1 MKVAVVGAG
10 SWGTAVAAIA
20 CRNAPT
26 VLWARR
32 AELADSI
39 TREHVNRDYLA
50 SFELPEALAA
60 TSSMEEAVSGAD
72 VVVMG
77 VPSHGFRN
85 ILAELAP
92 FVPAGAP
99 VISLAKGVEQG
110 SLKRM
115 TEIVADVLPDHPAG
129 VLTGPNLAKEIL
141 AGHPAASVVALGDD
155 GMCADLQ
162 RLFSTEVFRVYRNPD
177 VVGCEVAGAL
187 KNVMAIASGMAD
199 GMGFGDNTRAA
210 LVTRGLA
217 ELTRLG
223 VALGGEPLTFS
234 GLAGMG
240 DLVAT
245 CISRQSRNRYVG
257 EELGK
262 GRTIEDVTAEMNM
275 VAEGV
280 KTSRA
285 VLDLAERAG
294 VEMPIA
300 EQVVAVIYDGKKA
313 KDVIPALMQREA
325 KSELHGISDDAD
337 STGSGSGGSS
347 GSAGR
352 A

>member
-10 SWGTAVAAIA
+10 SWGTTVAALS

-32 AELADSI
+32 ADLATAIRDDH
-39 TREHVNRDYLA
+39 RNRDYLGEH
-50 SFELPEALAA
+50 ELPDDLDA
-60 TSSMEEAVSGAD
+60 TSSLEEAVTDAG

-77 VPSHGFRN
+77 VPSHGFRE
-85 ILAELAP
+85 ILTQLRP
-92 FVPAGAP
+92 FVPMGVP

-110 SLKRM
+110 TLKRM
-115 TEIVADVLPDHPAG
+115 TEVVHEVLPDHPAG

-141 AGHPAASVVALGDD
+141 AGWPAASVVALEDD
-155 GMCADLQ
+155 RMCADLQ
-162 RLFSTEVFRVYRNPD
+162 RVFSTDAFRVYRNPD

-187 KNVMAIASGMAD
+187 KNVIAIAAGMAD

-217 ELTRLG
+217 ELSRLG
-223 VALGGEPLTFS
+223 IALGGDPLTFS

-262 GRTIEDVTAEMNM
+262 GRTIEEITADMNM

-280 KTSRA
+280 KTSKA
-285 VLDLAERAG
+285 VVDLARRHDI
-294 VEMPIA
+294 EMPIS
-300 EQVVAVIYDGKKA
+300 EQVVDVLYHDKSAR
-313 KDVIPALMQREA
+313 DVIPALMRRDP
-325 KSELHGISDDAD
+325 KPELYGMTRP
-337 STGSGSGGSS
+337 ST
-347 GSAGR
+347 ATAR
-352 A
+352 AATGAPSP